1 MLYGLTAFFCK
12 ANFIVTSS
20 ECGTIFLMKIKLN
33 DIYRATLATHTGNE
47 GWVGV
52 DSSGQIYH
60 VITPVDTQIAKG
72 VMACNRPNDGTP
84 FGGYSN
90 WLYHRCRPYCS
101 DVDDEALR
109 LAQAE
114 TNLSDIICWLS
125 QYGIEAQPDDDR
137 SSPSQ
142 PFINT
147 CNLHKSKRIFCR
159 SCEHAWNQPSEVFN
173 DPGLQNFRYRA
184 RIDDFSNGLFI
195 FRHSCGGE
203 VEVPVSL
210 LIKTRRR
217 NKSLAGSRACPELCS
232 HETISNSCNALC
244 EGSAYRKLAF
254 KIAKKRS
261 ESNRSESLVK

>member
-1 MLYGLTAFFCK
+1 MLYGLTVFFCK
-12 ANFIVTSS
+12 VNFIVTSS
-20 ECGTIFLMKIKLN
+20 EYRTIFLMKIKLD

-52 DSSGQIYH
+52 DLSGHTYH

-101 DVDDEALR
+101 DVDDERLR

-114 TNLSDIICWLS
+114 KNLSEIVCWLS
-125 QYGIEAQPDDDR
+125 QYGIDAQPDQRR

-147 CNLHKSKRIFCR
+147 CNLEKSKRIFCS
-159 SCEHAWNQPSEVFN
+159 SCDHSWSHPGEVFN
-173 DPGLQNFRYRA
+173 DPSLGDFRYRA
-184 RIDDFSNGLFI
+184 QVDDFNNGLFL
-195 FRHSCGGE
+195 FSHSCGGN
-203 VEVPVSL
+203 VTIPVSL
-210 LIKTRRR
+210 FIRPDRQK
-217 NKSLAGSRACPELCS
+217 KSLSASRACPGLCGYES
-232 HETISNSCNALC
+232 IFNSCDALC
-244 EGSAYRKLAF
+244 EGSVYRKLAF
-254 KIAKKRS
+254 KIARMRCKRS
-261 ESNRSESLVK
+261 